1 MLTARTLNSRN
12 VFLIGLM
19 GSGKTTIGQMLAKRL
34 GLPFVDSDHELERRT
49 GVSVSTIFEI
59 EGEAAF
65 RAREAAMIDELTR
78 RDGLVL
84 GTGGGAVLYAD
95 SRRVLRS
102 RGTTFYLHSSPETSF
117 ERVRRN
123 RDRPLLMVTDPLAI
137 LRQLYEYRHPLYRET
152 AHHVVESYRD
162 RPSAVVAEI
171 VACLGSSATASD
183 SILPSAVPR
192 PIEAPS
198 SGEK

>member
-34 GLPFVDSDHELERRT
+34 GLSFVDSDHELERRT
-49 GVSVSTIFEI
+49 GVSVATIFEI
-59 EGEAAF
+59 EGETAF

-84 GTGGGAVLYAD
+84 GTGGGAVLNDD
-95 SRRVLRS
+95 SRHALRL
-102 RGTTFYLHSSPETSF
+102 RGTTFYLHSTPETSF

-123 RDRPLLMVTDPLAI
+123 RDRPLLMVTDPLAR
-137 LRQLYEYRHPLYRET
+137 LRQLYEYRHPLYLDA

-171 VACLGSSATASD
+171 ATLLSPATAASQQ
-183 SILPSAVPR
+183 P
-192 PIEAPS
+192 EA
-198 SGEK
+198 